1 MVCGVDYW
9 IPAGSSYPLIFS
21 SLRNQYIKDA
31 FKSEWVV
38 TLKQV
43 SDYTSFCYLW

>member
-9 IPAGSSYPLIFS
+9 IPAGSSYPLMFG
-21 SLRNQYIKDA
+21 SLRNQYNKDA

-43 SDYTSFCYLW
+43 SDYTSFSYLW